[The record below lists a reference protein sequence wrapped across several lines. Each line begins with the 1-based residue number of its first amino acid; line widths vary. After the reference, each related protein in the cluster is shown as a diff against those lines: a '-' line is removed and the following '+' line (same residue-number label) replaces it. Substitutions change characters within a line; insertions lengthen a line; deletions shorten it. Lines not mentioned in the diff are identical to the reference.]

1 MASIGLSLGMNTM
14 LTQDAEGEIVRN
26 PNPLILPS
34 STTVVQAAR
43 QMESQHVS
51 AVLVTEDDAD
61 VVGVFTGRDAV
72 ARVLARGRDPVNTPL
87 ADVMTYNPVVVT
99 PGDTAIEALRLM
111 QSAHC
116 RHLPIVND
124 GRVVGLIS
132 RGDFRSIELDCL
144 DE

>member
-1 MASIGLSLGMNTM
+1 M
-14 LTQDAEGEIVRN
+14 LAKDAEGEIVRN

-34 STTVVQAAR
+34 STAVVQAAR
-43 QMESQHVS
+43 QMESHRVS

-61 VVGVFTGRDAV
+61 VVVGIFTGRDAV
-72 ARVLARGRDPVNTPL
+72 ARVLARGRDPVKTPL

-99 PGDTAIEALRLM
+99 PGDSAIEALRLM

-132 RGDFRSIELDCL
+132 RGDFRSAELECL
-144 DE
+144 GE